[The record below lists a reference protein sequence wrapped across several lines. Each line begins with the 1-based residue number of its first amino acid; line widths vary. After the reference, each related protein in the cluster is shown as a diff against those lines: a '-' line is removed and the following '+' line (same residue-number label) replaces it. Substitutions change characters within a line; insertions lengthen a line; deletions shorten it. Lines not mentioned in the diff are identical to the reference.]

1 MPQSE
6 KVILEAEDEV
16 TPVVGKANAS
26 LESFEQKAESSH
38 GKVIRITD
46 QTRTSIQRLISSLEK
61 QAETYGKS
69 GVEKLITQRDSLLQR
84 YAKEPQAI
92 DQITKSYEKMIAV
105 EQKAASEA
113 LAAKAAKQAEEALQ
127 KQSAAIKAL
136 GSDVTT
142 FMQNPLQGAQGAI
155 SRVTAAIGP
164 MGVGIVAGGAALAA
178 IAISAFEAAKS
189 LGQYGVQVKDAELRT
204 GLTANEVVKFGFVA
218 RLAGQD
224 VSIFERMMRGLTTAV
239 EDDSKA
245 GEKARGWLQRFG
257 VDIGGVKEGTVAT
270 SQVLQQIAA
279 GLDQLPTTWDRNKA
293 AMDLFKKAG
302 IEAIPVIEKLSDGLK
317 TAAEENVHMSEA
329 DVARYEKL
337 NQEITILETHW
348 EALKRDFKEG
358 LVIEVKFVGEAAGWL
373 LKYMPGET
381 VDYDQQKL
389 EQRQQLENEIR
400 QANAMKGKWGPHP
413 LTGIAEL
420 QHQRMLALQDL
431 RPYDAFDQEHAD
443 SQVKAKLEQAERY
456 AGQIVAAQKGI
467 AAAAAAENKKQ
478 IEAAGSRADQLRS
491 MYFGGHDAL
500 EKAYNQAKK
509 DVEQYQ
515 EELASARAK
524 KLDMKEV
531 EDIGSKLKTAS
542 AAEARAKAAMDD
554 AANVTALAAAMRSA
568 WRELPGTNEDRL
580 AAISAEEQ
588 EAIHDA
594 LEKFKGKAGPLVEL
608 LKQVYDLKW
617 LKEYNSEQERTTKE
631 VQEQSQRWEE
641 LKAKASKASGEPF
654 REDIKEGTKR
664 LEEQAKAVAK
674 LAAEWVKLN
683 QAGES
688 QALAHQKRM
697 IQINGNP
704 DDPMAVLA
712 AQQALDLGQIN
723 ERRQAALSDL
733 SSNPVEAIEQ
743 RAVAEK
749 EAANAVGE
757 LRYQWE
763 EKLAEFQKKTD
774 QERIDKEQR
783 QQDAI
788 AKTAGGLF
796 HTLLTKPQSFPKQLR
811 TTLEDAAL
819 KPVTETLGGA
829 VANIVHPVSKQDPLK
844 LATDTNTLATAQ
856 NSAAVGNLTA
866 VVAAAAGLSAPGIAG
881 VSIPG
886 ISGISLPNISIG
898 TPTGTAGTGSAF
910 AQRLFPNLP
919 RFGQGGVTSG
929 PSIAGEDG
937 PELVIPLDMRPTT
950 NRPLVGQF
958 GPATDAALQK
968 AATALMSVALPMGLT
983 ALGGPGGFSLGEWI
997 MSGLTGAVGAAT
1009 PARHDNVMMGTVPP
1023 MGSMKWAINPKT
1035 GALRLSSFAGEDAE
1049 LETHTDWFAKIGLPD
1064 SGPAFDKIPRGSVSI
1079 DKGKLRILDNAW
1091 EDDQRMSPAMTSAQ
1105 FDALVK
1111 KLQERFP
1118 GAQLETYRDPATGGW
1133 VVNKAPKVNAEPIPI
1148 LFNKTMDNIKAVGRK
1163 GGIASGLAR
1172 KRRALEM
1179 AEEQQFSDA
1188 IYTGPEPGPFET
1200 TREAAAKLDEQ
1211 YPWLKDAFSAANKGK
1226 VDTAAAQAARRK
1238 IAAGLNL
1245 PQYDDG
1251 GTVATTGVAVV
1262 HQGEAVVPQADSL
1275 KHSIDGLSGTM
1286 QSNTTA
1292 IRSLLYVMVGRSLLM
1307 PGATAAPWAGS
1318 GPAASSSQSV
1328 DSSAPWAGTGAAASS
1343 SEAVGYSLASWAG
1356 TSTGT
1361 SSSWAGT
1368 GTAGRSQDSLALAMK
1383 MFDPAAVQKTGT
1395 TTSLIQS
1402 LKNFKTQDWGGF
1414 TRAAG
1419 TTTYGTDAQGSDV
1432 ATYHPGGITGV
1443 HGTAGQALDYGGMM
1457 LATQGLLGSRMGTW
1471 GGVGEG
1477 AAGGAMI
1484 GMQMG
1489 GPLGAVI
1496 GGVAGFGIGVGEKI
1510 AGVESPQVKAHND
1523 IKSIYGVDI
1532 PTNSGTIKQVV
1543 QIADSQ
1549 FGKDIAVA
1557 VRSPSVRQLV
1567 MLYSEAT
1574 GQKMPLSAATP
1585 YAGSLV
1591 ESGGNLY
1598 QQASFQNNAWH
1609 TYSSNLPTLGGI
1621 GGTTYPT
1628 TPGPNT
1634 AAGAGPTYLS
1644 LNINGQPITADFV
1657 ADQSMA
1663 AQNASYGRTQQSAN
1677 LQVPGLMVA

>member
-1 MPQSE
+1 MPE
-6 KVILEAEDEV
+6 AERVILEAEDQV
-16 TPVVGKANAS
+16 TPITDKANAS
-26 LESFEQKAESSH
+26 LGRFEEKAESAH

-92 DQITKSYEKMIAV
+92 DAITKSYEKMIAV
-105 EQKAASEA
+105 EEKATREA
-113 LAAKAAKQAEEALQ
+113 LAAKAAQQAEEALK
-127 KQSAAIKAL
+127 KQSAAIQSL
-136 GSDVTT
+136 GNDVTA

-164 MGVGIVAGGAALAA
+164 FGVGLVAGAASLAA
-178 IAISAFEAAKS
+178 IAVSAFEAAKN
-189 LGQYGVQVKDAELRT
+189 LGEYGVRMKDLELRT
-204 GLTANEVVKFGFVA
+204 GLAGKEVEQFSFAA
-218 RLAGQD
+218 RAAGQD
-224 VSIFERMMRGLTTAV
+224 VSIFERMMRSLSQAA
-239 EDDSKA
+239 DDTSKD
-245 GEKARGWLQRFG
+245 GEKAR
-257 VDIGGVKEGTVAT
+257 
-270 SQVLQQIAA
+270 A
-279 GLDQLPTTWDRNKA
+279 GLEKLGITLYDVTGALKPTSEVMTEVSEGLNRLPEGFQRNA
-293 AMDLFKKAG
+293 VAMDIFKRAG
-302 IEAIPVIEKLSDGLK
+302 IEAIPVISELSENLRIAKEQGFAGPSEDELKRMHEYQVEVTGLEMSWERMKRDMEVPLVATVKFLFDGLQWTEFITTLPGK
-317 TAAEENVHMSEA
+317 ILLSGKPTAT
-329 DVARYEKL
+329 D
-337 NQEITILETHW
+337 
-348 EALKRDFKEG
+348 
-358 LVIEVKFVGEAAGWL
+358 IE
-373 LKYMPGET
+373 MGET
-381 VDYDQQKL
+381 QGWGYGASLSRRGHRADARLVAENDAAVAAARVSDEKNK
-389 EQRQQLENEIR
+389 QLELAEKKLDEL
-400 QANAMKGKWGPHP
+400 KGELK
-413 LTGIAEL
+413 TGVYPSVNQPVLDQIAK
-420 QHQRMLALQDL
+420 QREVVAGLKA
-431 RPYDAFDQEHAD
+431 DAE
-443 SQVKAKLEQAERY
+443 AK
-456 AGQIVAAQKGI
+456 K
-467 AAAAAAENKKQ
+467 AAAAATREFNEALKEAVKHTDELRDKLETKTLAAIQQLHPNPMHAP
-478 IEAAGSRADQLRS
+478 IEPNPPSGIVGEMLWGAAQMRMWRRPDQVAQLTDWWDGQKVADQAHLGAVTRELGLQEHILKLNTDGAELIEQTYALRKKAAEEE
-491 MYFGGHDAL
+491 YDFNIKYIDREDAANKRD
-500 EKAYNQAKK
+500 EEYDKARITR
-509 DVEQYQ
+509 Q
-515 EELASARAK
+515 EEL
-524 KLDMKEV
+524 
-531 EDIGSKLKTAS
+531 
-542 AAEARAKAAMDD
+542 
-554 AANVTALAAAMRSA
+554 
-568 WRELPGTNEDRL
+568 
-580 AAISAEEQ
+580 
-588 EAIHDA
+588 
-594 LEKFKGKAGPLVEL
+594 
-608 LKQVYDLKW
+608 
-617 LKEYNSEQERTTKE
+617 
-631 VQEQSQRWEE
+631 
-641 LKAKASKASGEPF
+641 
-654 REDIKEGTKR
+654 
-664 LEEQAKAVAK
+664 
-674 LAAEWVKLN
+674 
-683 QAGES
+683 
-688 QALAHQKRM
+688 
-697 IQINGNP
+697 
-704 DDPMAVLA
+704 
-712 AQQALDLGQIN
+712 LG
-723 ERRQAALSDL
+723 L
-733 SSNPVEAIEQ
+733 
-743 RAVAEK
+743 
-749 EAANAVGE
+749 
-757 LRYQWE
+757 
-763 EKLAEFQKKTD
+763 QKKQTD
-774 QERIDKEQR
+774 EEQR

-796 HTLLTKPQSFPKQLR
+796 HTLFTKPQTFPKQLR

-819 KPVTETLGGA
+819 KPVTEGLGGA

-856 NSAAVGNLTA
+856 NSAAIGNLTA

-898 TPTGTAGTGSAF
+898 TPTGTAGTGASF

-919 RFGQGGVTSG
+919 RFGQGGITSG

-937 PELVIPLDMRPTT
+937 PELVIPLDMRPTM
-950 NRPLVGQF
+950 NRPLAGQF
-958 GPATDAALQK
+958 GPGTDAALQK
-968 AATALMSVALPMGLT
+968 AATALMSVAMPMGLT

-1009 PARHDNVMMGTVPP
+1009 PPRHDNVMMGMVPGS
-1023 MGSMKWAINPKT
+1023 GSMKWAVNPKS
-1035 GALRLSSFAGEDAE
+1035 GALRLSSFVREGAEEE
-1049 LETHTDWFAKIGLPD
+1049 LETHADWFAKIGLPD
-1064 SGPAFDKIPRGSVSI
+1064 SGPGFDKIPRGSVSI

-1432 ATYHPGGITGV
+1432 ATNHPGGITGV